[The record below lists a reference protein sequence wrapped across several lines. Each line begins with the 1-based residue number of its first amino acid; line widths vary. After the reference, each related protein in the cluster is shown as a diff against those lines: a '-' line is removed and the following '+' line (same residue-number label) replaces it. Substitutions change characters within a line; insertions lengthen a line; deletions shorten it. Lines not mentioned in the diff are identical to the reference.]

1 MDARAGGP
9 YVEVRRDDRSAGV
22 CVTWE
27 VHRQM
32 LVSDPAAPG
41 LQLSSGLIEGDFN
54 YPQAWGYLPT
64 ILDHFPGTAAENAP
78 PGTDPA
84 RLFTGINFL
93 MGGLDDGPLVLLGS
107 SAPGPGGLVPTHYH
121 RTDTFRMT
129 VGSEKQQ
136 MKDAG
141 DWLGEGDFLVLG
153 ANAVYTQ
160 TLSTHGFR
168 DLVIEADRRGS
179 ASLET
184 RRDPDEII
192 DELEA
197 GQAERF
203 AHTWRCHRHDQDAI
217 SGVAATFATPMGKRQ
232 RILGSM
238 RRDRDWDVLADGSR
252 VAAIFLADPDC
263 GPVVILSHNT
273 PGAVESPSARY
284 GSDRFRLILHGS
296 CTVAGKTYTQGQ
308 FRLSQ
313 AGTVDGP
320 VTHGPDGSSQ
330 LLLLTDR
337 RTWLPDDSAATGA
350 SPRLAELD
358 TILTR
363 QPRHLQPS

>member
-1 MDARAGGP
+1 
-9 YVEVRRDDRSAGV
+9 
-22 CVTWE
+22 
-27 VHRQM
+27 M

-41 LQLSSGLIEGDFN
+41 LQRSPGLIEGDFN
-54 YPQAWGYLPT
+54 YPQAWGYIAT
-64 ILDHFPGTAAENAP
+64 VLDHFPGTAAENAP

-84 RLFTGINFL
+84 RLYTATNFL
-93 MGGLDDGPLVLLGS
+93 LGGREDGPVFLLAS
-107 SAPGPGGLVPTHYH
+107 SAPGIGGLVPTHYH

-129 VGSEKQQ
+129 VGSERQQ

-160 TLSTHGFR
+160 SLSTGGFR

-184 RRDPDEII
+184 KRDPDEII

-203 AHTWRCHRHDQDAI
+203 AHTWRCHRRDEDAI
-217 SGVAATFATPMGKRQ
+217 SGVSATFATPVGKRR

-238 RRDRDWDVLADGSR
+238 SQDGDWDVLSDGSR
-252 VAAIFLADPDC
+252 VGAIFLADPER
-263 GPVVILSHNT
+263 GPVVLLSHNS
-273 PGAVESPSARY
+273 PGAVESPIATY
-284 GSDRFRLILHGS
+284 GSDRFRLILKGS
-296 CTVAGKTYTQGQ
+296 CSVAGKEYTQGQ
-308 FRLSQ
+308 FRASQ

-320 VTHGPDGSSQ
+320 VVHGPEGSSQ
-330 LLLLTDR
+330 LLFLADR
-337 RTWLPDDSAATGA
+337 RTWGPLDSEIVDTAGA
-350 SPRLAELD
+350 DSRLAEIGG
-358 TILTR
+358 ILAR
-363 QPRHLQPS
+363 PSRPSVDRP

>member
-1 MDARAGGP
+1 
-9 YVEVRRDDRSAGV
+9 
-22 CVTWE
+22 
-27 VHRQM
+27 M

-160 TLSTHGFR
+160 TLSTGGFR

-184 RRDPDEII
+184 KRDPDEII
-192 DELEA
+192 EELEA

-203 AHTWRCHRHDQDAI
+203 AHTWRCHRRDEDAI

-232 RILGSM
+232 RILGSISQ
-238 RRDRDWDVLADGSR
+238 DQDWDVLSDGSR
-252 VAAIFLADPDC
+252 VGAIFLADPES
-263 GPVVILSHNT
+263 GPVVVLSHNA
-273 PGAVESPSARY
+273 PGAIESPDATY
-284 GSDRFRLILHGS
+284 GGDRFRLILKGS
-296 CTVAGKTYTQGQ
+296 CSVAGKAYTKGQ
-308 FRLSQ
+308 FRVSE

-320 VTHGPDGSSQ
+320 VVHGPEGSSQ
-330 LLLLTDR
+330 LLVLADR
-337 RTWLPDDSAATGA
+337 RTWLPDDGAGIGAT
-350 SPRLAELD
+350 SRLAELD
-358 TILTR
+358 SILS
-363 QPRHLQPS
+363 PPSAANPDRS